1 MKKYKYNI
9 GDSVRVTKKSYMG
22 YDKDGN
28 RRVYTFGELKEPLI
42 GKICG
47 MKRKFLGK
55 YKQASHSWEYQYS
68 SDVIEQSYLKV
79 EGSVL
84 FYEVKQGMLNKS
96 ILVLEENI
104 IKIKTWELA
113 LHFRSYNFPLL
124 YSTFKWSEKERKLM
138 SEYSKS
144 FPRDSKG
151 KFC

>member
-1 MKKYKYNI
+1 MSRYKYNI
-9 GDSVRVTKKSYMG
+9 GDLVRVTKKSYMG

-55 YKQASHSWEYQYS
+55 YKRQDEVSYYGEYIHES
-68 SDVIEQSYLKV
+68 AYLEVK
-79 EGSVL
+79 GSVL
-84 FYEVKQGMLNKS
+84 FYEVKQGMLNKP

-104 IKIKTWELA
+104 ERLLSAELI
-113 LHFRSYNFPLL
+113 LKFRYQFPLI
-124 YSTFKWSEKERKLM
+124 YSRKVVCSEEERKIM

-144 FPRDSKG
+144 FPRDSKD

>member
-9 GDSVRVTKKSYMG
+9 GDLVRVTKKSYMG

-28 RRVYTFGELKEPLI
+28 RRVYTFGELKESLI

-55 YKQASHSWEYQYS
+55 YKQQDEVGYNEEFNGSA
-68 SDVIEQSYLKV
+68 YLGV
-79 EGSVL
+79 TGSVL